1 MTDCLVV
8 GAGIIG
14 ICCGLE
20 LLKRGKS
27 VLILDENPPGSMTS
41 SGNAGGFGITEVMPI
56 ASPGVIRRVPG
67 WLFDPYGPLAIRWSH
82 LPAMTPWLWRFHRQS
97 TTANMTA
104 NAQALRDLLAP
115 CMDDTRTLLRQAG
128 LTGMLTEDGALTVYP
143 TPESFENNLLEWRVK
158 REHGVE
164 AERVDRLAIHD
175 LEPNLRNVDSG
186 WFTPAWC
193 NVRNPLSL
201 ATKLAGFFQASGGLI
216 RREKVVDF
224 TMDQGRVTSL
234 STSDGTG
241 YRADQYIVAAGIWS
255 KSLCRRLGERVLIE
269 SERGYNTTLPDPGL
283 EIGREIIFGEEKFVA
298 STIDSQLRIGGAAEF
313 AATDS
318 PPDYRRS
325 DRLLQIAHRYL
336 PGLNGEGRQNW
347 MGQRPSTPDSLPVIC
362 SSNRTNNVLY
372 AFGHGHLGLTMAAT
386 TARLIGDLSDGTG
399 TGPAPCHIDRYN

>member
-128 LTGMLTEDGALTVYP
+128 LTGILTTGWNGASSRSTASRP
-143 TPESFENNLLEWRVK
+143 KEST
-158 REHGVE
+158 GSPSTTSSP
-164 AERVDRLAIHD
+164 I
-175 LEPNLRNVDSG
+175 
-186 WFTPAWC
+186 C
-193 NVRNPLSL
+193 
-201 ATKLAGFFQASGGLI
+201 ATSTAAGLHRPG
-216 RREKVVDF
+216 
-224 TMDQGRVTSL
+224 VTS
-234 STSDGTG
+234 GTRSRWPRNWPIFFNR
-241 YRADQYIVAAGIWS
+241 RAD
-255 KSLCRRLGERVLIE
+255 R
-269 SERGYNTTLPDPGL
+269 
-283 EIGREIIFGEEKFVA
+283 
-298 STIDSQLRIGGAAEF
+298 
-313 AATDS
+313 
-318 PPDYRRS
+318 
-325 DRLLQIAHRYL
+325 
-336 PGLNGEGRQNW
+336 
-347 MGQRPSTPDSLPVIC
+347 
-362 SSNRTNNVLY
+362 
-372 AFGHGHLGLTMAAT
+372 
-386 TARLIGDLSDGTG
+386 
-399 TGPAPCHIDRYN
+399 